1 MLRNQVI
8 PKGSDTEFLD
18 FESEVSIM
26 AQLFM
31 GPLLV
36 RVYGAID
43 PASPGTQKKITCF
56 NTTTTAA
63 AAATTTTAAA
73 ATTTTTKR
81 FVFDDDTS
89 GSYFRN
95 HRWIVMGM
103 LLCALVMCFFLMLLL
118 QNAVMVPFLM
128 LSTKTGMVNATQY
141 SAKTL

>member
-1 MLRNQVI
+1 VFKHPPGER
-8 PKGSDTEFLD
+8 SDMEFLD

-43 PASPGTQKKITCF
+43 PASPGTQKKISYF
-56 NTTTTAA
+56 NG
-63 AAATTTTAAA
+63 
-73 ATTTTTKR
+73 R
-81 FVFDDDTS
+81 FAFVDDTS
-89 GSYFRN
+89 GYFRN
-95 HRWIVMGM
+95 RRWIVMGM
-103 LLCALVMCFFLMLLL
+103 LLFALVMCFFLMLLL

>member
-1 MLRNQVI
+1 LLRNQVI

-26 AQLFM
+26 AQLS
-31 GPLLV
+31 GGGGSPLLV

-56 NTTTTAA
+56 DTTTTAA

-89 GSYFRN
+89 GSYFRD

-103 LLCALVMCFFLMLLL
+103 LLFALVMCFFVMLLL
-118 QNAVMVPFLM
+118 QNTVMVPL
-128 LSTKTGMVNATQY
+128 AT
-141 SAKTL
+141 T

>member
-1 MLRNQVI
+1 MFKHPPDER
-8 PKGSDTEFLD
+8 SDMEFLD

-26 AQLFM
+26 AQLSM

-43 PASPGTQKKITCF
+43 PTSTGTQKGITDF
-56 NTTTTAA
+56 NIGGER
-63 AAATTTTAAA
+63 
-73 ATTTTTKR
+73 R
-81 FVFDDDTS
+81 FAFVDDTS

-95 HRWIVMGM
+95 RRWIVMGM
-103 LLCALVMCFFLMLLL
+103 LLFALVMCFFVMLLL

-128 LSTKTGMVNATQY
+128 LSTQIGTVNATQY